1 MLVKTTAR
9 HFDLTPGL
17 REHVEERL
25 DRLKK
30 YAYPILEA
38 HVILSVEKYRH
49 IAEVTLHGDGLTVA
63 GKGESGDMYAA
74 IDDVVEKL
82 EKQVQRHKE
91 KRIGR
96 KSDAAARRA
105 PDS

>member
-9 HFDLTPGL
+9 HFDLTQGL
-17 REHVEERL
+17 QDHVEERL

-49 IAEVTLHGDGLTVA
+49 IAEVTLRGDGLAVA
-63 GKGESGDMYAA
+63 GRGEAQDMYAA

-82 EKQVQRHKE
+82 EKQVQRHKD
-91 KRIGR
+91 KMITR
-96 KSDAAARRA
+96 KSDAAARRE
-105 PDS
+105 PRS

>member
-49 IAEVTLHGDGLTVA
+49 IAEITLHGDGLRVA
-63 GKGESGDMYAA
+63 GRGESADMYAA

-82 EKQVQRHKE
+82 EKQVQRHKG
-91 KRIGR
+91 KLMGR
-96 KSDAAARRA
+96 KSDAAGRRE
-105 PDS
+105 PQS

>member
-17 REHVEERL
+17 KGHVEERL
-25 DRLKK
+25 GRLKK

-49 IAEVTLHGDGLTVA
+49 IAEITLHGDGLRVA
-63 GKGESGDMYAA
+63 GKGEAEDMYAA
-74 IDDVVEKL
+74 IDDVVGKL
-82 EKQVQRHKE
+82 EAQVKRHKE
-91 KRIGR
+91 KLIGR
-96 KSDAAARRA
+96 KSAAAGRRGT
-105 PDS
+105 PE